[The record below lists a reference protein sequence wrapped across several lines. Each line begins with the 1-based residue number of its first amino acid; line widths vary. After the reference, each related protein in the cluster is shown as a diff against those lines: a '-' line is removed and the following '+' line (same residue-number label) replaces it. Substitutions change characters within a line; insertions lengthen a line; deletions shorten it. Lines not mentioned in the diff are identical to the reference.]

1 MGKDNVIFLEVIEWF
16 DETGKELVHRIPEKG
31 SGEIKYGAQLT
42 VRESQAG
49 VFFYKGKAIEAF
61 GPGRHTLKTANI
73 PVLTKIVSIPWGMT
87 SPLRAEVYLVNM
99 KVFPNLK
106 WGTRD
111 PVAFKDAEL
120 GLIRLRAFGVF
131 NLQVLQPVLF
141 INRLVGTQGVYTTEE
156 IEEYLNRVIVSR
168 FNDYMGETIDTILNL
183 PSKYDQLSQALVK
196 RLKEDFSHFGLG
208 LTHLYINAITP
219 PPEVQQ
225 AIDDRSRMG
234 VFKDMNKLLQ
244 MKAAMAMEKA
254 SEAEGAG
261 SGMGMGMGVMMPAMF
276 AQYFGGS
283 GAQQGQAA
291 ANSPCA
297 PSARIPFRRIRS
309 SVPSAG
315 TSSSFSS
322 SAKSAARTCPPQPS
336 SAPAAGI
343 RWKKRWDPRSA
354 PSASTRTWRNPSSA
368 TSAERSSNVQ
378 RGPMLNTSRLVI
390 EHQCPQC
397 GAPATLEETE
407 RLFTCPFCRVKSYLV
422 TRDYFRY
429 MLPHAAPAG
438 KSLVFLPY
446 WRFKGSFFV
455 SLPGGIKTQNC

>member
-31 SGEIKYGAQLT
+31 SGEIKFGAQLT

-87 SPLRAEVYLVNM
+87 SPLRAEVYMVNM

-183 PSKYDQLSQALVK
+183 PSKYDDLSQALVQ

-219 PPEVQQ
+219 PVEVQQ

-254 SEAEGAG
+254 SQAEGAG

-291 ANSPCA
+291 QGAVCPECQNS
-297 PSARIPFRRIRS
+297 IPADSKFCPRCGHQQLIFEQCQKCGKNL
-309 SVPSAG
+309 PP
-315 TSSSFSS
+315 T
-322 SAKSAARTCPPQPS
+322 AKFCPRCGHPVEEKVGPKTCPKCKYQ
-336 SAPAAGI
+336 
-343 RWKKRWDPRSA
+343 
-354 PSASTRTWRNPSSA
+354 NL
-368 TSAERSSNVQ
+368 AESIYCN
-378 RGPMLNTSRLVI
+378 
-390 EHQCPQC
+390 QC
-397 GAPATLEETE
+397 GEKLA
-407 RLFTCPFCRVKSYLV
+407 
-422 TRDYFRY
+422 
-429 MLPHAAPAG
+429 
-438 KSLVFLPY
+438 
-446 WRFKGSFFV
+446 
-455 SLPGGIKTQNC
+455 